1 MVTGLLVSVCF
12 SGLFAFEHRGGMKRV
27 VMATPLGRRKT
38 VDAKLLAT
46 GGAAVL
52 LWALVGLP
60 RLIVVLRDYDLPA
73 PFAPAMSLYDYLHL
87 PCWLTLAGV
96 LALAGLARL
105 AAVLCM
111 AAATL
116 WLSEALG
123 SALSTM
129 FLSALVFCL
138 PPLLAL
144 SGLWPLRWVG
154 AYPLF
159 HLAELLRRPS
169 DGAAGL
175 IVLILAAVVCWLCV
189 DRLRARWE

>member
-1 MVTGLLVSVCF
+1 M
-12 SGLFAFEHRGGMKRV
+12 E
-27 VMATPLGRRKT
+27 
-38 VDAKLLAT
+38 
-46 GGAAVL
+46 
-52 LWALVGLP
+52 
-60 RLIVVLRDYDLPA
+60 
-73 PFAPAMSLYDYLHL
+73 
-87 PCWLTLAGV
+87 
-96 LALAGLARL
+96 LAGLARL

-123 SALSTM
+123 RALSTM